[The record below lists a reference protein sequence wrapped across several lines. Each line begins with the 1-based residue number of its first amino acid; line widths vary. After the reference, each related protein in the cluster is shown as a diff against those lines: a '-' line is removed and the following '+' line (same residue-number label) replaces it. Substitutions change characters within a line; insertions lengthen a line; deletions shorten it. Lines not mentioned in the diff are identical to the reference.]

1 MRLRCRRNC
10 FGSRAKRRS
19 DPCGCNSAGCE
30 VVSRESWPKRVFI
43 ASEATLSGNITSMP
57 VLLIVGSKCTMAAS
71 HADSPVSHVE
81 YAPRALLSLENKTE
95 QTDGRTDARP
105 THYAYTRLNAT
116 SVIIGDVIVTS
127 VSKHT
132 KPASD
137 NTVDR
142 NVDVEQR
149 SKNRTG
155 IPAWRRWG
163 NPRLHMFNMV
173 SL

>member
-1 MRLRCRRNC
+1 
-10 FGSRAKRRS
+10 
-19 DPCGCNSAGCE
+19 
-30 VVSRESWPKRVFI
+30 
-43 ASEATLSGNITSMP
+43 MP

-155 IPAWRRWG
+155 IPAWRR
-163 NPRLHMFNMV
+163 
-173 SL
+173 